1 MRRLLP
7 LLLAAVSHGASANPS
22 SVTLHSVFTGPD
34 NCLDIVNAGNHD
46 QLRVTRCGTYSGQM
60 WEIVPD
66 AANGFVRLRTLF
78 TGADMCLDVADDG
91 NDDQVHMAPCAN
103 VPGQQWHMDR
113 TDPGLGGH
121 LWSQST
127 GQGKCLDIVDD
138 RTGRVRLAS
147 CGNYSSQYWI
157 RRDGPRG

>member
-7 LLLAAVSHGASANPS
+7 LLLAAVSQGASANPS
-22 SVTLHSVFTGPD
+22 SFTLHSVFTGPG
-34 NCLDIVNAGNHD
+34 NCLDIVNADKHD
-46 QLRVTRCGTYSGQM
+46 QLRMTRCGTYSGQM

-66 AANGFVRLRTLF
+66 TANGFVRLRTLF

-91 NDDQVHMAPCAN
+91 NNDQVHMAPCAN

-121 LWSQST
+121 LWNQST

-138 RTGRVRLAS
+138 GRGRVRLAS

-157 RRDGPRG
+157 KRNGPRG